1 VIDRPELGRIA
12 ARDGEALAA
21 AVTEVIAAAPDQE
34 AVRQGAMRF
43 SWERNAAELEA
54 HLRGLIS

>member
-1 VIDRPELGRIA
+1 M
-12 ARDGEALAA
+12 
-21 AVTEVIAAAPDQE
+21 AAAPDQVGGTAGRY
-34 AVRQGAMRF
+34 AVQ